1 MVNVSDRANY
11 ADSSLL
17 EKENR
22 AMEKEVKAGVLISDP
37 VFNAHISNNKEEE
50 ENPNSLEATL
60 AAAAHEKHVPRKL
73 EKLNQTQSTVEV
85 DEQPKNIRS
94 WKRIMRQPSPN
105 ETEAVSVAGK
115 KRKASTCIVITHD
128 SSHK

>member
-1 MVNVSDRANY
+1 MSDCANY

-22 AMEKEVKAGVLISDP
+22 ATEKEVKAGVLISDP
-37 VFNAHISNNKEEE
+37 IFNAHISNSKEEE
-50 ENPNSLEATL
+50 ENPNSLKATL
-60 AAAAHEKHVPRKL
+60 AAPTHEKHVPRKL
-73 EKLNQTQSTVEV
+73 EKLNQTQSMVEV

-105 ETEAVSVAGK
+105 ETEAMSVAGK

>member
-1 MVNVSDRANY
+1 MSDCANY
-11 ADSSLL
+11 ADNSLL

-22 AMEKEVKAGVLISDP
+22 ATEKEVKAGVLISDP
-37 VFNAHISNNKEEE
+37 VFSAHISNSKEEE
-50 ENPNSLEATL
+50 ENPNSLKANL
-60 AAAAHEKHVPRKL
+60 AAPTHEKHVPRKL
-73 EKLNQTQSTVEV
+73 EKLNQTQSMVEV

-94 WKRIMRQPSPN
+94 WKCIMHQPSPN